1 MRATKLSVLFL
12 IEKVKAN
19 KQGKCP
25 IKCRVT
31 YNGQRK
37 PFATGLFINPNYWD
51 SKLQKVNLKDANQ
64 KFLNAQIQQI
74 QNKINNISLVFQ
86 LEGGSRQIIITQS
99 LLKNKRGLI
108 LLRPLL

>member
-1 MRATKLSVLFL
+1 MNTPNNKVTFVLSKSRLN
-12 IEKVKAN
+12 AA
-19 KQGKCP
+19 GKYS
-25 IKCRVT
+25 IRCRIT
-31 YNGQRK
+31 YLKKRCE
-37 PFATGLFINPNYWD
+37 FATGLFVNPNYWD